1 MSKTETV
8 RARVEPELKRGAEA
22 VLKKMGLTSSEA
34 ITLFLT
40 QVKLTKSLP
49 FPVRVPTKATR
60 RAVKEARA
68 RKGVETFESA
78 SGWAKKARS
87 L

>member
-1 MSKTETV
+1 MAKTATV

-34 ITLFLT
+34 ITLFLA
-40 QVKLTKSLP
+40 QVKLTKGLP
-49 FPVRVPTKATR
+49 FPVRVPNKETTR
-60 RAVKEARA
+60 AITEIRAGKNT
-68 RKGVETFESA
+68 ETFESVA
-78 SGWAKKARS
+78 AWAKRVRA

>member
-1 MSKTETV
+1 MAKTETI
-8 RARVEPELKRGAEA
+8 RARVRPELKRDAEA
-22 VLKKMGLTSSEA
+22 VLKRIGLTSSEA

-40 QVKLTKSLP
+40 QVKLTKGLP
-49 FPVRVPTKATR
+49 FPVRVPNKATQR
-60 RAVKEARA
+60 GIRQART

-78 SGWAKKARS
+78 SAWAKKMRS